1 MQPRSDDPDGQAPGR
16 GKRSW
21 LSNVGFSG
29 DFRTICGWFK
39 STIEEAKYADFLIIV
54 CDASHPDMI
63 ASYTTTVQVLEELGC
78 TDKPAIVLANKM
90 DKVEDAFAVSR
101 LKSLYSPVL
110 ETSIKTG
117 AGLDALMNQIGI
129 TLHELCPT
137 ITYLI
142 PNSRHDLVAHI
153 HRFGQVESIDYTEEG
168 ILVKS
173 RIQERFQG
181 PLHSFRQE

>member
-1 MQPRSDDPDGQAPGR
+1 M
-16 GKRSW
+16 
-21 LSNVGFSG
+21 
-29 DFRTICGWFK
+29 
-39 STIEEAKYADFLIIV
+39 
-54 CDASHPDMI
+54 
-63 ASYTTTVQVLEELGC
+63 LEELGC